1 MPLWG
6 KTDAVA
12 SQPNWIDLS
21 TYPSG
26 TQLIFVDATEAGTAA
41 NKTRGLTNAGWWT
54 YYEYTDAD
62 GNTRHKAECVVA
74 MSVSAVDAG
83 DQADDA
89 IAADVANT
97 ITIDTQPA
105 SASTVAGEVTFT
117 VATTVTNAGT
127 AVYQWQR
134 KAADGT
140 RWANVSGAT
149 TDTLALTGQTADE
162 DGDQYR
168 VKITSDN
175 GAPEVTSATATVTF
189 DN

>member
-6 KTDAVA
+6 KTDAVV

-41 NKTRGLTNAGWWT
+41 NKTRGLTNAGWWL
-54 YYEYTDAD
+54 YLEYTDANGD
-62 GNTRHKAECVVA
+62 TRHKAECVVA
-74 MSVSAVDAG
+74 MSVSAVAAG

-97 ITIDTQPA
+97 ITIDAQPA
-105 SASTVAGEVTFT
+105 SDTTVAGEVTFT

-134 KAADGT
+134 KAADAT

-149 TDTLALTGQTADE
+149 TDTLALTGQTVAE
-162 DGDQYR
+162 DGDMYR

-175 GAPEVTSATATVTF
+175 GAPEVTSATAEVTF